1 MKILFLSIIC
11 FLLCPTIF
19 GQTEANKVNTN
30 NVNTDDVQV
39 AELYLARD
47 NGSGKAGEITES
59 FFTNDIPIYCVVQ
72 LDSMKSVT
80 VKMNFVAV
88 KVQGVK
94 PETKVITVSYKT
106 NGKQSQVNFTGTPDK
121 VWTAGFYRIDIFV
134 DDKPAKNLEFEIKK
148 TTQQAEK
155 AKQPTSKS
163 KTANIRKFRKN

>member
-19 GQTEANKVNTN
+19 GQTEANKVNT
-30 NVNTDDVQV
+30 DDVQV

-47 NGSGKAGEITES
+47 NGSGKAGEITDS

-72 LDSMKSVT
+72 LDSMKPVT

-121 VWTAGFYRIDIFV
+121 VWTAGFYRIDIFI
-134 DDKPAKNLEFEIKK
+134 DDKPDKNLEFEIKK
-148 TTQQAEK
+148 TTQQVGKE
-155 AKQPTSKS
+155 KQPTSKS
-163 KTANIRKFRKN
+163 KTAAVKKFRKS